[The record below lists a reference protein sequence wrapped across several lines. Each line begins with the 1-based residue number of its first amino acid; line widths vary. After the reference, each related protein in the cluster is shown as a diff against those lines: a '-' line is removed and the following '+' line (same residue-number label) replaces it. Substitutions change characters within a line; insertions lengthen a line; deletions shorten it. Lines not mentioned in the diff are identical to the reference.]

1 MDFNTKNKN
10 LQPIG
15 NENLKECLN
24 KPTEKKLLMSDFIEF
39 MEDKNLKLDRLKEC
53 GNFIKFQS
61 SEDKTKFILA
71 GGNFCN
77 NRFCPFC
84 SWLKAKR
91 TAFELLELIKVVEY
105 TEKLAFIFITL
116 TIPNVPKESL
126 REEIENFNISFN
138 RLWKTKEFKAF
149 NKGFI
154 RKLEVTYQPDEFVT
168 KQNKKKYP
176 NLKIGDRLNSY
187 NTYHPHFHLVVAV
200 NKSYFKSRD
209 YMNKRRLLELWQRAT
224 RNPAIT
230 QVDIKPCRMDTVK
243 QVMELATYSAKQGD
257 LYSSKEVFDGFY
269 EGLFRKKLLVY
280 NGIFKEYKKKID
292 TGEVDPAE
300 VIELNQLL
308 EETTKEF
315 YLQWEKDNY
324 LIADERDVP
333 EEQRKKF
340 YNLKIEID

>member
-15 NENLKECLN
+15 NKNLEECLN
-24 KPTEKKLLMSDFIEF
+24 KPTEKKLMMSDFIEF

-116 TIPNVPKESL
+116 TVPNVSREKL
-126 REEIENFNISFN
+126 REEIECFNKSFK
-138 RLWKTKEFKAF
+138 RLFETKEFKAF

-154 RKLEVTYQPDEFVT
+154 RKLEITYNEERND
-168 KQNKKKYP
+168 
-176 NLKIGDRLNSY
+176 
-187 NTYHPHFHLVVAV
+187 YHPHFHLVVAV
-200 NKSYFKSRD
+200 NKSYFTSRH
-209 YMNKRRLLELWQRAT
+209 YMSKRRLLELWQRAT
-224 RNPAIT
+224 RNPNIT
-230 QVDIKPCRMDTVK
+230 QVDIKPCRMDTIK
-243 QVMELATYSAKQGD
+243 QVMELATCSAEQGD

-292 TGEVDPAE
+292 IGEVDPTQ

-340 YNLKIEID
+340 YNLEIDMD

>member
-1 MDFNTKNKN
+1 MNFNTKNKN

-15 NENLKECLN
+15 NEDLKKSLN
-24 KPTEKKLLMSDFIEF
+24 KPIQKKLMMLDFIRF

-105 TEKLAFIFITL
+105 KEKFAFLFITL
-116 TIPNVPKESL
+116 TVPNVPKESL
-126 REEIENFNISFN
+126 RVEIENFNKSFK
-138 RLWKTKEFKAF
+138 RLFQTEEFKAF

-154 RKLEVTYQPDEFVT
+154 RKLEITYNEKRKD
-168 KQNKKKYP
+168 
-176 NLKIGDRLNSY
+176 
-187 NTYHPHFHLVVAV
+187 YHPHFHLVVAV
-200 NKSYFKSRD
+200 NKSYFTSRD
-209 YMNKRRLLELWQRAT
+209 YMSKRRLLELWQRAT
-224 RNPAIT
+224 RNPNIT
-230 QVDIKPCRMDTVK
+230 QVDIKPCRMNTIK

-280 NGIFKEYKKKID
+280 NGIFKEYKKKIEV
-292 TGEVDPAE
+292 GEVDPAE
-300 VIELNQLL
+300 VIELNQIL
-308 EETTKEF
+308 EEATKEIC
-315 YLQWEKDNY
+315 LMWEKNSY
-324 LIADERDVP
+324 LLADERDIP

-340 YNLKIEID
+340 YNLNIEID

>member
-1 MDFNTKNKN
+1 MDFNTKNKK

-15 NENLKECLN
+15 NKNLEECLN
-24 KPTEKKLLMSDFIEF
+24 KPTEKKLMMSDFIEF

-116 TIPNVPKESL
+116 TVPNVSREKL
-126 REEIENFNISFN
+126 REEIECFNKSFK
-138 RLWKTKEFKAF
+138 RLFETKEFKAF

-154 RKLEVTYQPDEFVT
+154 RKLEITYNEERND
-168 KQNKKKYP
+168 
-176 NLKIGDRLNSY
+176 
-187 NTYHPHFHLVVAV
+187 YHPHFHLVVAV
-200 NKSYFKSRD
+200 NKSYFTSRD
-209 YMNKRRLLELWQRAT
+209 YMSKRRLLELWQRAT
-224 RNPAIT
+224 RNPNIT
-230 QVDIKPCRMDTVK
+230 QVDIKPCRMDTIK

-292 TGEVDPAE
+292 IGEVDPTQ

-324 LIADERDVP
+324 LIADERELP
-333 EEQRKKF
+333 EERRKKF
-340 YNLKIEID
+340 YNLKIDID

>member
-1 MDFNTKNKN
+1 MNFNTKNKK

-24 KPTEKKLLMSDFIEF
+24 KPTEKKILMSDFIEF

-53 GNFIKFQS
+53 GNFIKFQA
-61 SEDKTKFILA
+61 SEDKTKFILS

-116 TIPNVPKESL
+116 TVPNVTRESL
-126 REEIENFNISFN
+126 REEIENFNKSFK
-138 RLWKTKEFKAF
+138 RLFQTEEFKAF

-154 RKLEVTYQPDEFVT
+154 RKLEVTYNEERND
-168 KQNKKKYP
+168 
-176 NLKIGDRLNSY
+176 
-187 NTYHPHFHLVVAV
+187 YHPHFHLVVAV

-209 YMNKRRLLELWQRAT
+209 YMSKRRLLELWQRAT

-243 QVMELATYSAKQGD
+243 QIMELATYSAKQGD

-292 TGEVDPAE
+292 TGEVDPAQ

-308 EETTKEF
+308 EEATKEF
-315 YLQWEKDNY
+315 YLQWEKENY
-324 LIADERDVP
+324 LLVDERDIP
-333 EEQRKKF
+333 QERRKKF
-340 YNLKIEID
+340 YNLEIEID

>member
-1 MDFNTKNKN
+1 MDFNTKNKK

-15 NENLKECLN
+15 NKNLEECLN
-24 KPTEKKLLMSDFIEF
+24 KPTEKKLMMSDFIEF

-116 TIPNVPKESL
+116 TVPNVPKESL

-154 RKLEVTYQPDEFVT
+154 RKLEVTYNEERND
-168 KQNKKKYP
+168 
-176 NLKIGDRLNSY
+176 
-187 NTYHPHFHLVVAV
+187 YHPHFHLVVAV
-200 NKSYFKSRD
+200 NKSYFTSRD
-209 YMNKRRLLELWQRAT
+209 YMSKRRLLELWQRAT

-292 TGEVDPAE
+292 IGEVDPTQ

-324 LIADERDVP
+324 LIADERELP
-333 EEQRKKF
+333 EERRKKF
-340 YNLKIEID
+340 YNLKIDID

>member
-116 TIPNVPKESL
+116 TVPNVSREKL
-126 REEIENFNISFN
+126 REEIECFNKSFK
-138 RLWKTKEFKAF
+138 RLFETKKFKAF

-154 RKLEVTYQPDEFVT
+154 RKLEITYNEERND
-168 KQNKKKYP
+168 
-176 NLKIGDRLNSY
+176 
-187 NTYHPHFHLVVAV
+187 YHPHFHLVVAV
-200 NKSYFKSRD
+200 NKSYFTSRD
-209 YMNKRRLLELWQRAT
+209 YMSKRRLLELWQRAT

-292 TGEVDPAE
+292 TGEVDPAQ

-308 EETTKEF
+308 EEATKEF

>member
-15 NENLKECLN
+15 NKNLEECLN
-24 KPTEKKLLMSDFIEF
+24 KPIEKKLLISDFIGF

-105 TEKLAFIFITL
+105 KEKFAFLFITL
-116 TIPNVPKESL
+116 TVPNVPKESL

-154 RKLEVTYQPDEFVT
+154 RKLEVTYNEERND
-168 KQNKKKYP
+168 
-176 NLKIGDRLNSY
+176 
-187 NTYHPHFHLVVAV
+187 YHPHFHLVVAV
-200 NKSYFKSRD
+200 NKSYFTSRD
-209 YMNKRRLLELWQRAT
+209 YMSKRRLLELWQRAT

-300 VIELNQLL
+300 VIELNQIL
-308 EETTKEF
+308 EEATREIC
-315 YLQWEKDNY
+315 LMWEKSSY
-324 LIADERDVP
+324 LLADERELP

>member
-1 MDFNTKNKN
+1 MDFNTKNKK

-15 NENLKECLN
+15 NKNLEECLN
-24 KPTEKKLLMSDFIEF
+24 KPTEKKLMMSDFIEF

-116 TIPNVPKESL
+116 TVPNVSREKL
-126 REEIENFNISFN
+126 REEIECFNKSFK
-138 RLWKTKEFKAF
+138 RLFETKEFKAF

-154 RKLEVTYQPDEFVT
+154 RKLEITYNEERND
-168 KQNKKKYP
+168 
-176 NLKIGDRLNSY
+176 
-187 NTYHPHFHLVVAV
+187 YHPHFHLVVAV
-200 NKSYFKSRD
+200 NKSYFTSRD
-209 YMNKRRLLELWQRAT
+209 YMSKRRLLELWQRAT
-224 RNPAIT
+224 RNPNIT

-292 TGEVDPAE
+292 IGEVDPTQ

-324 LIADERDVP
+324 LIADERELP
-333 EEQRKKF
+333 EERRKKF
-340 YNLKIEID
+340 YNLKIDID

>member
-1 MDFNTKNKN
+1 MDFNTKNKK

-53 GNFIKFQS
+53 GNFIKFQA

-116 TIPNVPKESL
+116 TVPNVSREKL
-126 REEIENFNISFN
+126 REEIECFNKSFK
-138 RLWKTKEFKAF
+138 RLFETKEFKAF

-154 RKLEVTYQPDEFVT
+154 RKLEITYNEERND
-168 KQNKKKYP
+168 
-176 NLKIGDRLNSY
+176 
-187 NTYHPHFHLVVAV
+187 YHPHFHLVVAV
-200 NKSYFKSRD
+200 NKSYFTSRD
-209 YMNKRRLLELWQRAT
+209 YMSKRRLLELWQRAT
-224 RNPAIT
+224 RNPNIT
-230 QVDIKPCRMDTVK
+230 QVDIKPCRMDTIK

-292 TGEVDPAE
+292 IGEVDPTQ

-324 LIADERDVP
+324 LIADERELP
-333 EEQRKKF
+333 EERRKKF
-340 YNLKIEID
+340 YNLKIDID

>member
-24 KPTEKKLLMSDFIEF
+24 KPTEKKLLMSDFIGF

-116 TIPNVPKESL
+116 TVPNVPKESL

-154 RKLEVTYQPDEFVT
+154 RKLEITYNEERND
-168 KQNKKKYP
+168 
-176 NLKIGDRLNSY
+176 
-187 NTYHPHFHLVVAV
+187 YHPHFHLIVAV
-200 NKSYFKSRD
+200 NKSYFKSRN
-209 YMNKRRLLELWQRAT
+209 YMSKRRLLELWQRAT

-230 QVDIKPCRMDTVK
+230 QVDIKPCRMNTIK

-269 EGLFRKKLLVY
+269 EGLYRKKLLVY

-292 TGEVDPAE
+292 TGEVDPAQ

-308 EETTKEF
+308 EEATKEF
-315 YLQWEKDNY
+315 YLQWKKDNY

-340 YNLKIEID
+340 YNLEIDMD

>member
-1 MDFNTKNKN
+1 MDFNTKNKK

-53 GNFIKFQS
+53 GNFIKFQA

-116 TIPNVPKESL
+116 TVPNVPKESL

-154 RKLEVTYQPDEFVT
+154 RKLEITYNEERND
-168 KQNKKKYP
+168 
-176 NLKIGDRLNSY
+176 
-187 NTYHPHFHLVVAV
+187 YHPHFHLVVAV
-200 NKSYFKSRD
+200 NKSYFKSRN
-209 YMNKRRLLELWQRAT
+209 YMSKRRLLELWQRAT
-224 RNPAIT
+224 RNPNIT
-230 QVDIKPCRMDTVK
+230 QVDIKPCRMDTIK

-269 EGLFRKKLLVY
+269 EGLYRKKLLVY

-292 TGEVDPAE
+292 TGEVDPAQ

-308 EETTKEF
+308 EEATKEF

-340 YNLKIEID
+340 YNLEIDMD

>member
-1 MDFNTKNKN
+1 MDFNTKNKK

-15 NENLKECLN
+15 NKNLEECLN
-24 KPTEKKLLMSDFIEF
+24 KPTEKKLMMSDFIEF

-116 TIPNVPKESL
+116 TVPNVSREKL
-126 REEIENFNISFN
+126 REEIECFNKSFK
-138 RLWKTKEFKAF
+138 RLFETKEFKAF

-154 RKLEVTYQPDEFVT
+154 RKLEITYNEERND
-168 KQNKKKYP
+168 
-176 NLKIGDRLNSY
+176 
-187 NTYHPHFHLVVAV
+187 YHPHFHLVVAV
-200 NKSYFKSRD
+200 NKSYFTSRD
-209 YMNKRRLLELWQRAT
+209 YMSKRRLLELWQRAT
-224 RNPAIT
+224 RNPNIT
-230 QVDIKPCRMDTVK
+230 QVDIKPCRMDTIK

-292 TGEVDPAE
+292 IGEVDPTQ

-315 YLQWEKDNY
+315 YLQWEKNNY
-324 LIADERDVP
+324 LIADERELP
-333 EEQRKKF
+333 EERRKKF
-340 YNLKIEID
+340 YNLKIDID

>member
-1 MDFNTKNKN
+1 MDFNTKNKK

-15 NENLKECLN
+15 NKNLEECLN
-24 KPTEKKLLMSDFIEF
+24 KPTEKKLMMSDFIEF

-116 TIPNVPKESL
+116 TVPNVSREKL
-126 REEIENFNISFN
+126 REEIECFNKSFK
-138 RLWKTKEFKAF
+138 RLFETKEFKAF

-154 RKLEVTYQPDEFVT
+154 RKLEITYNEERND
-168 KQNKKKYP
+168 
-176 NLKIGDRLNSY
+176 
-187 NTYHPHFHLVVAV
+187 YHPHFHLVVAV
-200 NKSYFKSRD
+200 NKSYFTSRD
-209 YMNKRRLLELWQRAT
+209 YMSKRRLLELWQRAT
-224 RNPAIT
+224 RNPNIT
-230 QVDIKPCRMDTVK
+230 QVDIKPCRMDTIK

-292 TGEVDPAE
+292 IGEVDPTQ

-324 LIADERDVP
+324 LIADERELP
-333 EEQRKKF
+333 EERRKKF
-340 YNLKIEID
+340 YNLKIDIY

>member
-1 MDFNTKNKN
+1 MDFNTKNKK

-116 TIPNVPKESL
+116 TVPNVPRESL
-126 REEIENFNISFN
+126 REEIENFNKSFK
-138 RLWKTKEFKAF
+138 RLFQTEEFKAF

-154 RKLEVTYQPDEFVT
+154 RKLEVTYNEKRKD
-168 KQNKKKYP
+168 
-176 NLKIGDRLNSY
+176 
-187 NTYHPHFHLVVAV
+187 YHPHFHLVVAV
-200 NKSYFKSRD
+200 NKSYFKSRN
-209 YMNKRRLLELWQRAT
+209 YMSKRRLLELWQKAT
-224 RNPAIT
+224 RNSNIT

-243 QVMELATYSAKQGD
+243 QIMELATYSAKQGD

-280 NGIFKEYKKKID
+280 NGIFKEYKKKIEV
-292 TGEVDPAE
+292 GEVDPAE
-300 VIELNQLL
+300 VIELNQIL
-308 EETTKEF
+308 EEATKEIC
-315 YLQWEKDNY
+315 LMWEKNSY
-324 LIADERDVP
+324 LLADERDVP

-340 YNLKIEID
+340 YNLNIEID

>member
-71 GGNFCN
+71 GGNFCK

-116 TIPNVPKESL
+116 TVPNVPKESL

-138 RLWKTKEFKAF
+138 RLWKAKEFKAF

-154 RKLEVTYQPDEFVT
+154 RKLEVTYNEERND
-168 KQNKKKYP
+168 
-176 NLKIGDRLNSY
+176 
-187 NTYHPHFHLVVAV
+187 YHPHFHLVVAV

-209 YMNKRRLLELWQRAT
+209 YMSKRRLLELWQRAT

-280 NGIFKEYKKKID
+280 NGIFKEYKKKIEV
-292 TGEVDPAE
+292 GEVDPAQ
-300 VIELNQLL
+300 VIELNQIL
-308 EETTKEF
+308 EEATKEIC
-315 YLQWEKDNY
+315 LIWEKSSY
-324 LIADERDVP
+324 LLADERELP

>member
-24 KPTEKKLLMSDFIEF
+24 KPTEKKLLMSDFIGF

-116 TIPNVPKESL
+116 TVPNVPKESL

-138 RLWKTKEFKAF
+138 RLWKIKEFKAF

-154 RKLEVTYQPDEFVT
+154 RKLEITYNEERND
-168 KQNKKKYP
+168 
-176 NLKIGDRLNSY
+176 
-187 NTYHPHFHLVVAV
+187 YHPHFHLVVAV
-200 NKSYFKSRD
+200 NKSYFKSRN
-209 YMNKRRLLELWQRAT
+209 YMSKRRLLELWQRAT

-230 QVDIKPCRMDTVK
+230 QVDIKPCRMNTIK

-269 EGLFRKKLLVY
+269 EGLYRKKLLVY

-292 TGEVDPAE
+292 TGEVDPAQ

-308 EETTKEF
+308 EEATKEF

-340 YNLKIEID
+340 YNLEIDMD

>member
-1 MDFNTKNKN
+1 MDFNTKNKK

-15 NENLKECLN
+15 NKNLEECLN
-24 KPTEKKLLMSDFIEF
+24 KPTEKKLMMSDFIEF

-116 TIPNVPKESL
+116 TVPNVPKESL

-154 RKLEVTYQPDEFVT
+154 RKLEITYNEERND
-168 KQNKKKYP
+168 
-176 NLKIGDRLNSY
+176 
-187 NTYHPHFHLVVAV
+187 YHPHFHLVVAV
-200 NKSYFKSRD
+200 NKSYFTSRD
-209 YMNKRRLLELWQRAT
+209 YMSKRRLLELWQRAT
-224 RNPAIT
+224 RNPNIT
-230 QVDIKPCRMDTVK
+230 QVDIKPCRMDTIK

-280 NGIFKEYKKKID
+280 NGIFKEYKKKIEV
-292 TGEVDPAE
+292 GEVDPTQ

-340 YNLKIEID
+340 YNLEIDMD

>member
-1 MDFNTKNKN
+1 MNFNTKNKN

-15 NENLKECLN
+15 NEDLKKSLN
-24 KPTEKKLLMSDFIEF
+24 KPIQKKLMMLDFIGF

-61 SEDKTKFILA
+61 SEDKTKFILV

-91 TAFELLELIKVVEY
+91 MAFELLELIKVVEY
-105 TEKLAFIFITL
+105 TEKLTFIFITL
-116 TIPNVPKESL
+116 TVPNVSREKL
-126 REEIENFNISFN
+126 REEIEDFNKSFK
-138 RLWKTKEFKAF
+138 RLFETKEFKAF

-154 RKLEVTYQPDEFVT
+154 RKLEITYNEKRKD
-168 KQNKKKYP
+168 
-176 NLKIGDRLNSY
+176 
-187 NTYHPHFHLVVAV
+187 YHPHFHLVVAV
-200 NKSYFKSRD
+200 NKSYFTSRD
-209 YMNKRRLLELWQRAT
+209 YMSKRRLLELWQRAT
-224 RNPAIT
+224 RNPNIT
-230 QVDIKPCRMDTVK
+230 QVDIKPCRMNTIK

-280 NGIFKEYKKKID
+280 NGIFKEYKKKIEV
-292 TGEVDPAE
+292 GEVDPAE
-300 VIELNQLL
+300 VIELNQIL
-308 EETTKEF
+308 EEATKEIC
-315 YLQWEKDNY
+315 LMWEKNSY
-324 LIADERDVP
+324 LLADERDIP

-340 YNLKIEID
+340 YNLNIEID

>member
-1 MDFNTKNKN
+1 MNFSIKNKK
-10 LQPIG
+10 LQLM
-15 NENLKECLN
+15 ENKSLEESLT
-24 KPTEKKLLMSDFIEF
+24 KPTQKKMMMNDFINF
-39 MEDKNLKLDRLKEC
+39 MEDKHLKLDRLKEC

-61 SEDKTKFILA
+61 SEDKTKFMLS

-105 TEKLAFIFITL
+105 KEKFAFLFITL
-116 TIPNVPKESL
+116 TAPNVPKEKL
-126 REEIENFNISFN
+126 REEIEEFNVSFK
-138 RLWKTKEFKAF
+138 RLFQTKEFKVF

-154 RKLEVTYQPDEFVT
+154 RKLEITYNEER
-168 KQNKKKYP
+168 
-176 NLKIGDRLNSY
+176 GD
-187 NTYHPHFHLVVAV
+187 YHPHFHLVVAV
-200 NKSYFKSRD
+200 NKSYFKSRN
-209 YMNKRRLLELWQRAT
+209 YMSKKRLLELWQRAKRDT
-224 RNPAIT
+224 SIT

-257 LYSSKEVFDGFY
+257 LYKSKEIFDGFY

-280 NGIFKEYKKKID
+280 NGIFKEYKKKIEI
-292 TGEVDPAE
+292 GEIEPAE

-308 EETTKEF
+308 EEATKEF
-315 YLQWEKDNY
+315 YLQWEKENY
-324 LIADERDVP
+324 LLVDERDIP
-333 EEQRKKF
+333 QERRKKF

>member
-24 KPTEKKLLMSDFIEF
+24 KPTEKKLLMSDFIGF

-116 TIPNVPKESL
+116 TVPNVLKESL

-154 RKLEVTYQPDEFVT
+154 RKLEITYNEERND
-168 KQNKKKYP
+168 
-176 NLKIGDRLNSY
+176 
-187 NTYHPHFHLVVAV
+187 YHPHFHLVVAV
-200 NKSYFKSRD
+200 NKSYFKSRN
-209 YMNKRRLLELWQRAT
+209 YMSKRRLLELWQRAT

-230 QVDIKPCRMDTVK
+230 QVDIKPCRMNTIK

-269 EGLFRKKLLVY
+269 EGLYRKKLLVY

-292 TGEVDPAE
+292 TGEVDPAQ
-300 VIELNQLL
+300 VIELSQLL
-308 EETTKEF
+308 EEATKEF

-340 YNLKIEID
+340 YNLEIDMD

>member
-1 MDFNTKNKN
+1 MENKS
-10 LQPIG
+10 L
-15 NENLKECLN
+15 EESLT
-24 KPTEKKLLMSDFIEF
+24 KPTQKKMMMNDFINF
-39 MEDKNLKLDRLKEC
+39 MEDKPLKLDRLKEC

-61 SEDKTKFILA
+61 SEDKTKFMLS

-105 TEKLAFIFITL
+105 KEKFAFLFITL
-116 TIPNVPKESL
+116 TAPNVPKEKL
-126 REEIENFNISFN
+126 REEIEEFNVSFK
-138 RLWKTKEFKAF
+138 RLFQTKEFKVF

-154 RKLEVTYQPDEFVT
+154 RKLEITYNEERD
-168 KQNKKKYP
+168 
-176 NLKIGDRLNSY
+176 D
-187 NTYHPHFHLVVAV
+187 YHPHFHLVVAV
-200 NKSYFKSRD
+200 NKSYFTSRN
-209 YMNKRRLLELWQRAT
+209 YMSKKRLLELWQRAKRDT
-224 RNPAIT
+224 SIT

-257 LYSSKEVFDGFY
+257 LYKSKEIFDGFY

-280 NGIFKEYKKKID
+280 NGIFKEYKKKIEV
-292 TGEVDPAE
+292 GEIDPAE

-315 YLQWEKDNY
+315 YLQWEKENY
-324 LIADERDVP
+324 LLVDERDIP
-333 EEQRKKF
+333 QERRKKF
-340 YNLKIEID
+340 YNLEIEID

>member
-15 NENLKECLN
+15 NKNLEECLN
-24 KPTEKKLLMSDFIEF
+24 KPTEKKLLMSDFIGF

-105 TEKLAFIFITL
+105 KEKFAFLFITL
-116 TIPNVPKESL
+116 TVPNVPKESL

-154 RKLEVTYQPDEFVT
+154 RKLEITYNEERND
-168 KQNKKKYP
+168 
-176 NLKIGDRLNSY
+176 
-187 NTYHPHFHLVVAV
+187 YHPHFHLVVAV
-200 NKSYFKSRD
+200 NKSYFTSRD
-209 YMNKRRLLELWQRAT
+209 YMSKRRLLELWQRAT

-292 TGEVDPAE
+292 TGEVDPAQ

-308 EETTKEF
+308 EEATKEF

-340 YNLKIEID
+340 YNLEIEIE

>member
-15 NENLKECLN
+15 NKNLEECLN
-24 KPTEKKLLMSDFIEF
+24 KPTEKKLLMSDFIGF

-91 TAFELLELIKVVEY
+91 TAFELLKLIKVVEY
-105 TEKLAFIFITL
+105 KEKFAFLFITL
-116 TIPNVPKESL
+116 TVPNVPKESL

-154 RKLEVTYQPDEFVT
+154 RKLEITYNEERND
-168 KQNKKKYP
+168 
-176 NLKIGDRLNSY
+176 
-187 NTYHPHFHLVVAV
+187 YHPHFHLVVAV
-200 NKSYFKSRD
+200 NKSYFTSRD
-209 YMNKRRLLELWQRAT
+209 YMSKRRLLELWQRAT
-224 RNPAIT
+224 RNPNIT

-243 QVMELATYSAKQGD
+243 QVMELATYSAKQGE

-280 NGIFKEYKKKID
+280 NGIFKEYKKKIEV
-292 TGEVDPAE
+292 GEVNPAE
-300 VIELNQLL
+300 VIELNQIL
-308 EETTKEF
+308 EEATREIC
-315 YLQWEKDNY
+315 LMWEKSSY
-324 LIADERDVP
+324 LLADERELP

>member
-1 MDFNTKNKN
+1 MNFNTKNKK

-24 KPTEKKLLMSDFIEF
+24 KPTEKKILMSDFIEF

-53 GNFIKFQS
+53 GNFIKFQA
-61 SEDKTKFILA
+61 SEDKTKFILS

-84 SWLKAKR
+84 SWLKAKK
-91 TAFELLELIKVVEY
+91 TAFELLELIIVVEY

-116 TIPNVPKESL
+116 TVPNVPRESL
-126 REEIENFNISFN
+126 REEIENFNKSFK
-138 RLWKTKEFKAF
+138 RLFQTEEFKAF

-154 RKLEVTYQPDEFVT
+154 RKLEVTY
-168 KQNKKKYP
+168 NKKR
-176 NLKIGDRLNSY
+176 ND
-187 NTYHPHFHLVVAV
+187 YHPHFHLIVAV

-209 YMNKRRLLELWQRAT
+209 YMSKRRLLELWQRAT
-224 RNPAIT
+224 RNPNIT
-230 QVDIKPCRMDTVK
+230 QVDIKPCRMDTIK
-243 QVMELATYSAKQGD
+243 QVMELATYSAKQGE

-280 NGIFKEYKKKID
+280 NGIFKEYKKKLEN
-292 TGEVDPAE
+292 GEIDPAQ

-308 EETTKEF
+308 EEATKEF

-324 LIADERDVP
+324 LLVDERDIP
-333 EEQRKKF
+333 QERRKKF
-340 YNLKIEID
+340 YNLEIEID

>member
-1 MDFNTKNKN
+1 MDFNTKNKK

-15 NENLKECLN
+15 NKNLEECLN
-24 KPTEKKLLMSDFIEF
+24 KPTEKKLMMSDFIEF

-116 TIPNVPKESL
+116 TVPNVSREKL
-126 REEIENFNISFN
+126 REEIECFNKSFK
-138 RLWKTKEFKAF
+138 RLFETKEFKAF

-154 RKLEVTYQPDEFVT
+154 RKLEITYNEERND
-168 KQNKKKYP
+168 
-176 NLKIGDRLNSY
+176 
-187 NTYHPHFHLVVAV
+187 YHPHFHLVVAV

-209 YMNKRRLLELWQRAT
+209 YMSKRRLLELWQRAT

-243 QVMELATYSAKQGD
+243 QIMELATYSAKQGD

-292 TGEVDPAE
+292 TGEIDPAE

-308 EETTKEF
+308 EEATKEF

>member
-1 MDFNTKNKN
+1 MDFNTKNKK

-15 NENLKECLN
+15 NKNLEECLN
-24 KPTEKKLLMSDFIEF
+24 KPTEKKLMMSDFIEF

-116 TIPNVPKESL
+116 TIPNVSREKL
-126 REEIENFNISFN
+126 REEIECFNKSFK
-138 RLWKTKEFKAF
+138 RLFETKEFKAF

-154 RKLEVTYQPDEFVT
+154 RKLEITYNEERND
-168 KQNKKKYP
+168 
-176 NLKIGDRLNSY
+176 
-187 NTYHPHFHLVVAV
+187 YHPHFHLVVAV
-200 NKSYFKSRD
+200 NKSYFTSRD
-209 YMNKRRLLELWQRAT
+209 YMSKRRLLELWQRAT
-224 RNPAIT
+224 RNPNIT
-230 QVDIKPCRMDTVK
+230 QVDIKPCRMDTIK

-292 TGEVDPAE
+292 IGEVDPTQ

-324 LIADERDVP
+324 LIADERELP
-333 EEQRKKF
+333 EERRKKF
-340 YNLKIEID
+340 YNLKIDID

>member
-1 MDFNTKNKN
+1 MDFNTKNKK

-53 GNFIKFQS
+53 GNFIKFQA

-116 TIPNVPKESL
+116 TVPNVPKESL

-154 RKLEVTYQPDEFVT
+154 RKLEVTYNEERND
-168 KQNKKKYP
+168 
-176 NLKIGDRLNSY
+176 
-187 NTYHPHFHLVVAV
+187 YHPHFHLVVAV
-200 NKSYFKSRD
+200 NKSYFTSRD
-209 YMNKRRLLELWQRAT
+209 YMSKRRLLELWQRAT

-292 TGEVDPAE
+292 TGEVDPAQ

-308 EETTKEF
+308 EEATKEF

-333 EEQRKKF
+333 EERRKKF

>member
-15 NENLKECLN
+15 NKNLEECLN
-24 KPTEKKLLMSDFIEF
+24 KPTEKKLLMSDFIGF

-105 TEKLAFIFITL
+105 KEKFAFLFITL
-116 TIPNVPKESL
+116 TVPNVPKESL

-154 RKLEVTYQPDEFVT
+154 RKLEITYNEERND
-168 KQNKKKYP
+168 
-176 NLKIGDRLNSY
+176 
-187 NTYHPHFHLVVAV
+187 YHPHFHLVVAV
-200 NKSYFKSRD
+200 NKSYFTSRD
-209 YMNKRRLLELWQRAT
+209 YMSKRRLLELWQRAT
-224 RNPAIT
+224 RNPNIT

-243 QVMELATYSAKQGD
+243 QVMELATYSAKQGE

-280 NGIFKEYKKKID
+280 NGIFKEYKKKIEV
-292 TGEVDPAE
+292 GEVNPAE
-300 VIELNQLL
+300 VIELNQIL
-308 EETTKEF
+308 EEATREIC
-315 YLQWEKDNY
+315 LMWEKSSY
-324 LIADERDVP
+324 LLADERELP

>member
-71 GGNFCN
+71 GGNFCK

-116 TIPNVPKESL
+116 TVPNVPKESL

-154 RKLEVTYQPDEFVT
+154 RKLEVTYNEERND
-168 KQNKKKYP
+168 
-176 NLKIGDRLNSY
+176 
-187 NTYHPHFHLVVAV
+187 YHPHFHLVVAV

-209 YMNKRRLLELWQRAT
+209 YMSKRRLLELWQRAT

-280 NGIFKEYKKKID
+280 NGIFKEYKKKIEV
-292 TGEVDPAE
+292 GEVDPAQ
-300 VIELNQLL
+300 VIELNQIL
-308 EETTKEF
+308 EEATKEIC
-315 YLQWEKDNY
+315 LMWEKSSY
-324 LIADERDVP
+324 LLADERELP

>member
-1 MDFNTKNKN
+1 MDFNTKNKK

-15 NENLKECLN
+15 NKNLEECLN
-24 KPTEKKLLMSDFIEF
+24 KPTEKKLMMSDFIEF

-116 TIPNVPKESL
+116 TVPNVSREKL
-126 REEIENFNISFN
+126 REEIECFNKSFK
-138 RLWKTKEFKAF
+138 RLFETKEFKAF

-154 RKLEVTYQPDEFVT
+154 RKLEITYNEERND
-168 KQNKKKYP
+168 
-176 NLKIGDRLNSY
+176 
-187 NTYHPHFHLVVAV
+187 YHPHFHLVVAV
-200 NKSYFKSRD
+200 NKSYFTSRD
-209 YMNKRRLLELWQRAT
+209 YMSKRRLLELWQRAT
-224 RNPAIT
+224 RNPNIT
-230 QVDIKPCRMDTVK
+230 QVDIKPCRMDTIK

-292 TGEVDPAE
+292 TGEVDPAQ

-308 EETTKEF
+308 EEATKEF

-324 LIADERDVP
+324 LIADERELP
-333 EEQRKKF
+333 EERRKKF
-340 YNLKIEID
+340 YNLKIDID

>member
-1 MDFNTKNKN
+1 MDFNTKNKK

-24 KPTEKKLLMSDFIEF
+24 KPTEKKLLMFDFIEF

-71 GGNFCN
+71 GGNFCK

-116 TIPNVPKESL
+116 TVPNVPKESL
-126 REEIENFNISFN
+126 REEIESFNISFN

-154 RKLEVTYQPDEFVT
+154 RKLEVTYNEERND
-168 KQNKKKYP
+168 
-176 NLKIGDRLNSY
+176 
-187 NTYHPHFHLVVAV
+187 YHPHFHLVVAV
-200 NKSYFKSRD
+200 NKSYFTSRD
-209 YMNKRRLLELWQRAT
+209 YMSKRRLLELWQRAT

-280 NGIFKEYKKKID
+280 NGIFKEYKKKIEV
-292 TGEVDPAE
+292 GEVDPAQ

-308 EETTKEF
+308 EEATKEF

-340 YNLKIEID
+340 YNLEIDMD

>member
-1 MDFNTKNKN
+1 MDFNTKNKKM
-10 LQPIG
+10 QPIG
-15 NENLKECLN
+15 NKNLEECLN
-24 KPTEKKLLMSDFIEF
+24 KPTEKKLMMSDFIEF

-116 TIPNVPKESL
+116 TVPNVSREKL
-126 REEIENFNISFN
+126 REEIECFNKSFK
-138 RLWKTKEFKAF
+138 RLFETKEFKAF

-154 RKLEVTYQPDEFVT
+154 RKLEITYNEKRND
-168 KQNKKKYP
+168 
-176 NLKIGDRLNSY
+176 
-187 NTYHPHFHLVVAV
+187 YHPHFHLVVAV
-200 NKSYFKSRD
+200 NKSYFKSRN
-209 YMNKRRLLELWQRAT
+209 YMSKRRLLELWQRAT
-224 RNPAIT
+224 RNPNIT
-230 QVDIKPCRMDTVK
+230 QVDIKPCRMNTIK

-269 EGLFRKKLLVY
+269 EGLYRKKLLVY

-292 TGEVDPAE
+292 TGEVDPAQ
-300 VIELNQLL
+300 VIELSQLL
-308 EETTKEF
+308 EEATKEF

-340 YNLKIEID
+340 YNLKIDID

>member
-71 GGNFCN
+71 GGNFCK

-105 TEKLAFIFITL
+105 NEKLAFIFITL
-116 TIPNVPKESL
+116 TVPNVPKESL
-126 REEIENFNISFN
+126 REEIESFNISFN

-154 RKLEVTYQPDEFVT
+154 RKLEITYNEERND
-168 KQNKKKYP
+168 
-176 NLKIGDRLNSY
+176 
-187 NTYHPHFHLVVAV
+187 YHPHFHLVVAV
-200 NKSYFKSRD
+200 NKSYFTSRD
-209 YMNKRRLLELWQRAT
+209 YMSKRRLLELWQRAT

-292 TGEVDPAE
+292 AGEVDPAE
-300 VIELNQLL
+300 VIELNQIL
-308 EETTKEF
+308 EEATREIC
-315 YLQWEKDNY
+315 LMWEKSSY
-324 LIADERDVP
+324 LLADERELP

>member
-1 MDFNTKNKN
+1 MDFNTKNKK

-53 GNFIKFQS
+53 GNFIKFQA

-71 GGNFCN
+71 GGNFCK

-116 TIPNVPKESL
+116 TVPNVPRESL
-126 REEIENFNISFN
+126 REEIENFNKSFK
-138 RLWKTKEFKAF
+138 RLFQTEEFKAF

-154 RKLEVTYQPDEFVT
+154 RKLEVTYNEKRKD
-168 KQNKKKYP
+168 
-176 NLKIGDRLNSY
+176 
-187 NTYHPHFHLVVAV
+187 YHPHFHLVVAV
-200 NKSYFKSRD
+200 NKSYFKSRN
-209 YMNKRRLLELWQRAT
+209 YMSKRRLLELWQKAT
-224 RNPAIT
+224 RNSNIT

-243 QVMELATYSAKQGD
+243 QIMELATYSAKQGD

-280 NGIFKEYKKKID
+280 NGIFKEYKKKIEV
-292 TGEVDPAE
+292 GEVDPAE
-300 VIELNQLL
+300 VMELNQVL
-308 EETTKEF
+308 EEATKEIC
-315 YLQWEKDNY
+315 LIWEKNSY
-324 LIADERDVP
+324 LLADEKDVP

-340 YNLKIEID
+340 YNLNIEID

>member
-1 MDFNTKNKN
+1 MDFNTKNKK

-24 KPTEKKLLMSDFIEF
+24 KPTEKKLMMSDFIEF

-116 TIPNVPKESL
+116 TVPNVSREKL
-126 REEIENFNISFN
+126 REEIECFNKSFK
-138 RLWKTKEFKAF
+138 RLFETKEFKAF

-154 RKLEVTYQPDEFVT
+154 RKLEITYNEERND
-168 KQNKKKYP
+168 
-176 NLKIGDRLNSY
+176 
-187 NTYHPHFHLVVAV
+187 YHPHFHLVVAV
-200 NKSYFKSRD
+200 NKSYFTSRD
-209 YMNKRRLLELWQRAT
+209 YMSKRRLLELWQRAT
-224 RNPAIT
+224 RNPNIT
-230 QVDIKPCRMDTVK
+230 QVDIKPCRMDTIK

-292 TGEVDPAE
+292 IGEVDPTQ

-324 LIADERDVP
+324 LIADERELP
-333 EEQRKKF
+333 EERRKKF
-340 YNLKIEID
+340 YNLKIDID

>member
-15 NENLKECLN
+15 NKNLEECLN
-24 KPTEKKLLMSDFIEF
+24 KPTEKKLLMSDFIGFLEV
-39 MEDKNLKLDRLKEC
+39 KNLKLDRLKEC

-105 TEKLAFIFITL
+105 KEKFAFLFITL
-116 TIPNVPKESL
+116 TVPNVPKESL

-154 RKLEVTYQPDEFVT
+154 RKLEVTYNEERND
-168 KQNKKKYP
+168 
-176 NLKIGDRLNSY
+176 
-187 NTYHPHFHLVVAV
+187 YHPHFHLVVAV
-200 NKSYFKSRD
+200 NKSYFTSRD
-209 YMNKRRLLELWQRAT
+209 YMSKRRLLELWQRAT

-292 TGEVDPAE
+292 TGEVDPAQ

-308 EETTKEF
+308 EEATKEF

-340 YNLKIEID
+340 YNLEIDMD